1 MNPHAQSTGRRS
13 KQQRNKVLTAFGDVV
28 SSNSMIQSSTHI
40 MSPNREPGAEAS
52 SQNDHPQ
59 NEMLTLDL
67 EDTVSLDNK
76 QCQVVLEMPEKY
88 ESSCKKLNN
97 QEASLLNGAKE
108 SIILS
113 KEKEE

>member
-1 MNPHAQSTGRRS
+1 M
-13 KQQRNKVLTAFGDVV
+13 V
-28 SSNSMIQSSTHI
+28 QSSTQI
-40 MSPNREPGAEAS
+40 ISPNREPVAEAS

-67 EDTVSLDNK
+67 DDNASLDNK

-97 QEASLLNGAKE
+97 QDASLLNATRD
-108 SIILS
+108 SRNNAWD
-113 KEKEE
+113 

>member
-1 MNPHAQSTGRRS
+1 M
-13 KQQRNKVLTAFGDVV
+13 LTAFGDAV
-28 SSNSMIQSSTHI
+28 SSNSMVQSSAH

-67 EDTVSLDNK
+67 EDNVSLDNK

-97 QEASLLNGAKE
+97 QEA
-108 SIILS
+108 
-113 KEKEE
+113 